1 MSAPVGKDEQKQTAR
16 AIPEV
21 AAIDQAAAQMEE
33 ILDQAILDVLN
44 KTTPDQLIGVDPA
57 KDLPKGTAYPA
68 STWIH
73 GPGHVELLAMAD
85 ERLTRVANMK
95 LAEGEAQVN
104 RVEKV
109 IAKLVP
115 GTKILTLRPAP
126 AEDMTAVPVTRYEGQ
141 SGAWINLFALLKS
154 ANLTVDSGYREMYLV
169 HYMPKSSPLW
179 PALMIDLGARKDRR
193 LEPSRKKKQQA
204 EPGESA

>member
-1 MSAPVGKDEQKQTAR
+1 MSAPKEKGEQESTAK

-21 AAIDQAAAQMEE
+21 PATAPAAAQMEE
-33 ILDQAILDVLN
+33 ILDQTILDVLN
-44 KTTPDQLIGVDPA
+44 RTTPDQLIGVDPT
-57 KDLPKGTAYPA
+57 KDLPKGAAYPA
-68 STWIH
+68 CTWVH
-73 GPGHVELLAMAD
+73 GPGYVELLAMAD

-95 LAEGEAQVN
+95 RGPNEAQVN
-104 RVEKV
+104 QVDKV

-126 AEDMTAVPVTRYEGQ
+126 AEDMTAVPVTRYDGQ

-154 ANLTVDSGYREMYLV
+154 AGLTVDSGYREMYLV

-193 LEPSRKKKQQA
+193 QEPTRKKKRQA
-204 EPGESA
+204 EAGE